1 MHSDTVI
8 EACESQVALQE
19 DLCAS
24 ERDPGKHLQKI
35 MATQQAWHHRM
46 DWRCSIHPELGDENQ
61 KKQFVHQRQRSS

>member
-24 ERDPGKHLQKI
+24 ERDPENTIDGLEVLY
-35 MATQQAWHHRM
+35 
-46 DWRCSIHPELGDENQ
+46 HPELGDENQ
-61 KKQFVHQRQRSS
+61 KKQFVYQRQRSS